1 MKEEMLFVADKLNLL
16 LSQLENTAATAYLV
30 KEGILYADAE
40 ADISARAVEF
50 LVLVL
55 DQMTTA
61 LKEIKKLIAEKED
74 IEA

>member
-1 MKEEMLFVADKLNLL
+1 M
-16 LSQLENTAATAYLV
+16 AATAYLV

-61 LKEIKKLIAEKED
+61 LKEIKNLIAEKED

>member
-61 LKEIKKLIAEKED
+61 LKEIKNLIAEKED

>member
-1 MKEEMLFVADKLNLL
+1 MLLVADKLNLL
-16 LSQLENTAATAYLV
+16 LSQLENTTATAYLV

-40 ADISARAVEF
+40 SDISARAVEF

-55 DQMTTA
+55 DQMTMA
-61 LKEIKKLIAEKED
+61 LKEIKNLIAEKED